1 MGGILSNCGG
11 VTGPLTNTFEQ
22 SVAVGNT
29 WSVGADLGIDFG
41 PLKIGGNYDWS
52 TTETVTISQTIEFQV
67 QPGEMGVL
75 VAVIEYAQTPGS
87 MTVGDQVFPA
97 IYNHPINVVGYVT
110 EIVSCGGQFTATNIS
125 SMQNCTSSAPMYLKG
140 SVPSILDSLV
150 LMIVMAS
157 LLTRLSY

>member
-67 QPGEMGVL
+67 QPGEMVC
-75 VAVIEYAQTPGS
+75 VTPQS
-87 MTVGDQVFPA
+87 ALFRLDPEALILLLRYFR
-97 IYNHPINVVGYVT
+97 
-110 EIVSCGGQFTATNIS
+110 VSWLRS
-125 SMQNCTSSAPMYLKG
+125 
-140 SVPSILDSLV
+140 
-150 LMIVMAS
+150 
-157 LLTRLSY
+157 